1 MPSAEEMREVVPRLV
16 PVEVFDY
23 YDGPRFY
30 SCRDVAGQLYL
41 VYWVDESEQHGS
53 SWLYLKVSQERYV
66 AVKRGD
72 ISVAEAL
79 SRPEEGLVFLV
90 SGHGQNFIARRIE
103 KSQIDAEWLPDS
115 DYRLDLDEVGLPSK
129 KLTPKELAQRAYR
142 QVLDIAFEKTSNTY
156 EMAAGKLGRVLDA
169 LQNTINAFAC
179 PTDMTLR
186 RVPEE
191 IKHRSEVLVTGLFA
205 SSFGVRLQTRG
216 SDLFGDDDIAR
227 AIETL
232 TKLFAAMGEPEVV
245 TQELHSLN
253 ILARSRFKHLLH
265 MLVDAHIAVKADWG
279 NTDGRELAAHASY
292 DELSQI
298 LRRLEATDKAS
309 TQIVERDARLVG
321 VDVQSDFFALVIE
334 EGEVIKG
341 KLAKALATRH
351 FEVPSAIRA
360 KIEETCVID
369 PLTDKEKWSYVLLN
383 VL

>member
-1 MPSAEEMREVVPRLV
+1 MREVVSRLT

-53 SWLYLKVSQERYV
+53 SWLYLKVSPERYV
-66 AVKRGD
+66 AVKRGY
-72 ISVAEAL
+72 ISVAEVL
-79 SRPEEGLVFLV
+79 SDPEEGLVFLV
-90 SGHGQNFIARRIE
+90 SGHGENFVASRID
-103 KSQIDAEWLPDS
+103 KNQIEADWLPDN
-115 DYRLDLDEVGLPSK
+115 DYRLDLDEVGLPAK
-129 KLTPKELAQRAYR
+129 TLTAKELAQRAYR
-142 QVLDIAFEKTSNTY
+142 QVLDIAFEKTSNAY

-169 LQNTINAFAC
+169 LQNTIYALSC
-179 PTDMTLR
+179 PPDMALR

-191 IKHRSEVLVTGLFA
+191 IKYRSEVLVTGLFA

-216 SDLFGDDDIAR
+216 SDLFGNDDTAV

-232 TKLFAAMGEPEVV
+232 TKLFAAMGEPDVV
-245 TQELHSLN
+245 TEELRSLN

-279 NTDGRELAAHASY
+279 NTDGRELAARASY

-298 LRRLEATDKAS
+298 LQRLEATDKGS

-321 VDVQSDFFALVIE
+321 VDVQSDFFALVVE

-341 KLAKALATRH
+341 KLAKVLEARH
-351 FEVPSAIRA
+351 FEVPSVIRA
-360 KIEETCVID
+360 KIEETCVVD
-369 PLTDKEKWSYVLLN
+369 PLTDKEKWSYVLLDII
-383 VL
+383 